1 MNFEMVM
8 QLRMKG
14 SLAIW
19 LIRKKKT
26 QQQKRFQLILT
37 GKLKKSICGKAQF
50 QLNAEK

>member
-19 LIRKKKT
+19 LIRKKKKNT
-26 QQQKRFQLILT
+26 T
-37 GKLKKSICGKAQF
+37 T
-50 QLNAEK
+50 EKVSTNFNRQT